1 MKNSKNNQNNKRGLK
16 YKLKKL
22 WDFLWKSNSIWSWII
37 DLILIFIIVKFIFFP
52 VMGLILATPLPF
64 VIVESNSMHHD
75 GNFDEWYS
83 EFGLWYE
90 NNEITKEEILKWPY
104 DNGLDKGDIIVV
116 LGKNPSE
123 YEVGDIII
131 FKTEVQT
138 IPIIHRLVDIEQD
151 ENEFLFSTKGDNNQA
166 QLIYFGFNVEK
177 DINQENIFGKAAFRI
192 PYLGW
197 AKLFFVELFS

>member
-1 MKNSKNNQNNKRGLK
+1 MDWKR
-16 YKLKKL
+16 
-22 WDFLWKSNSIWSWII
+22 LWKKTWYFIWESDSIWSWII

-83 EFGLWYE
+83 KFDSWYE
-90 NNEITKEEILKWPY
+90 NNEITKEEILEWPY
-104 DNGLDKGDIIVV
+104 NNGLDKGDIIIV

-131 FKTEVQT
+131 FKTKVQT
-138 IPIIHRLVDIEQD
+138 IPIIHRLVDIEQE

-166 QLIYFGFNVEK
+166 QLI
-177 DINQENIFGKAAFRI
+177 
-192 PYLGW
+192 
-197 AKLFFVELFS
+197 